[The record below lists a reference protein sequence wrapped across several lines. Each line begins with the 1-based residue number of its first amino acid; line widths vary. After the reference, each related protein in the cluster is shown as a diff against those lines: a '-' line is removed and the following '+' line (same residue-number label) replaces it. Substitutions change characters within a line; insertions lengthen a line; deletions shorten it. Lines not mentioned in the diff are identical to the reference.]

1 MVGEP
6 DLLFGDVEFLDVE
19 DHLLFQAV
27 VIYFGLQLRQTL
39 PDAGADGF
47 RAGFFERND
56 LLFVRFYPVD
66 ALQKIGDQNRSLL
79 RAEFVQMASAC
90 PTASSTAA
98 CSCSLTLSSCE
109 ETTSGRRRIDWM
121 RALFSALPGVPISG
135 CSRQIFSS

>member
-79 RAEFVQMASAC
+79 RAEFVQMGERLSHCVQYGSVFLFAY
-90 PTASSTAA
+90 
-98 CSCSLTLSSCE
+98 TLF
-109 ETTSGRRRIDWM
+109 
-121 RALFSALPGVPISG
+121 L
-135 CSRQIFSS
+135 